1 MPSDARSNAHEAA
14 DKFANAYDNAT
25 DKLPNTSAV
34 RENARYAAD
43 RAVDAW
49 ETLSQEA
56 QNARRKA
63 GEAANRA
70 AEEWEN
76 VKEQLPSQEEIKRKA
91 DYAAGKIQE
100 GLETFETE
108 ASYYAKK
115 AGGAVER
122 VGAPIASYF
131 SNTDPLRQW
140 LMAGLCVGASGYA
153 FSYLRNTNAGWFAA
167 GVGAL
172 YAYGGHLIGHGEY
185 QLGYDVSSA
194 ASIGVIAL
202 STRKAFS
209 HSEGYSVILAALGG
223 VTGVTNITKAYQ
235 LRYGKYSARR
245 PARRY

>member
-1 MPSDARSNAHEAA
+1 MPSDARKNAHQAA
-14 DKFANAYDNAT
+14 DKLTETYDDAT

-34 RENARYAAD
+34 RDNVHYAAD
-43 RAVDAW
+43 RAADAW
-49 ETLSQEA
+49 ESLSTEA

-63 GEAANRA
+63 GQAANRA
-70 AEEWEN
+70 AAEWEN
-76 VKEQLPSQEEIKRKA
+76 VKEQLPSQDEIKEKA
-91 DYAAGKIQE
+91 DYAATKIQE
-100 GLETFETE
+100 GFEVFENE

-122 VGAPIASYF
+122 VGAPVAAYF

-153 FSYLRNTNAGWFAA
+153 FSYLRNSNTGWFAA

-172 YAYGGHLIGHGEY
+172 YAYGGHLIGHGDY

-194 ASIGVIAL
+194 ASLGVIAL
-202 STRKAFS
+202 STRKAFA
-209 HSEGYSVILAALGG
+209 HSEGYSVILTALGG

-235 LRYGKYSARR
+235 LRYGRYSARR